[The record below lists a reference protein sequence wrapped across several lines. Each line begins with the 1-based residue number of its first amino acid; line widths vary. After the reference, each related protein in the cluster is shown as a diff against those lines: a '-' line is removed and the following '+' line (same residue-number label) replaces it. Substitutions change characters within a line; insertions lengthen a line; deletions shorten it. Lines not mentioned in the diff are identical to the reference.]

1 MISCVWKQ
9 RHKQQQSGQT
19 ELHKNEKLFCIKRHY
34 NKVKK
39 QPIEMNKIFAN
50 YLPVMKSIFEIF
62 SELLKVNNKTN
73 NSNQK

>member
-1 MISCVWKQ
+1 M
-9 RHKQQQSGQT
+9 
-19 ELHKNEKLFCIKRHY
+19 KNFSASKGTI

-73 NSNQK
+73 NSNQKQAKS